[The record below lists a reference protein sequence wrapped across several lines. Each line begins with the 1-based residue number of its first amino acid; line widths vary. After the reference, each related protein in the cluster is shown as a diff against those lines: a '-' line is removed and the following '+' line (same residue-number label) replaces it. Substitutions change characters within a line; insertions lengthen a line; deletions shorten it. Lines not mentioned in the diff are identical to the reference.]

1 MQAKFLLQREVKN
14 FVEYNRIKNP
24 SFEVHFHSQIELYL
38 VLDGTIEII
47 VNNHKRILKKGELS
61 VALSY
66 DTHGYRNIDNS
77 EVLFLSIPTSFCGDF
92 LTLSNGKRL
101 PSPFIDSP
109 EDYEIIRGAMEKIYT
124 APNELAMR
132 GYIYVILGA
141 ILERMTSDQ
150 SEDYSESRF
159 SADMLIYISEHFKE
173 DIGLSSLAKHFGY
186 NSSYLSRSFRQ
197 TFGISFGR
205 YLTML
210 RLREFILLLR
220 EGNQSITEC
229 AFECGFGSMRSFYR
243 AFRDEFGCSPKEY
256 CEADKKK

>member
-14 FVEYNRIKNP
+14 FIEYNRVKNP

-38 VLDGTIEII
+38 VLDGAIEII
-47 VNNHKRILKKGELS
+47 VNNNKRILKKGELS

-66 DTHGYRNIDNS
+66 DTHGYRNIDNA
-77 EVLFLSIPTSFCGDF
+77 EVFFLSIPTSFCGEF
-92 LTLSNGKRL
+92 LTLASNKRL
-101 PSPFIDSP
+101 PSPFIDDP
-109 EDYEIIRGAMEKIYT
+109 KTYALIRDTIERLYT
-124 APNELAMR
+124 APNELSKR
-132 GYIYVILGA
+132 GCVYIILGA
-141 ILERMTSDQ
+141 ILEQMTSDQ
-150 SEDYSESRF
+150 PTESVENRF
-159 SADMLIYISEHFKE
+159 SADMLIYVSEHFKE
-173 DIGLSSLAKHFGY
+173 DIGLSSLAHHFGY

-210 RLREFILLLR
+210 RLREFILLFG
-220 EGNQSITEC
+220 EGNKSITEC

-256 CEADKKK
+256 TEANKKK